1 MKPILAIDRSTDTQS
16 VALVKDGRVV
26 SKVFPHSDSRSADWP
41 ARVQKFLAA
50 NGIGLADLGKIVVG
64 RGPGSFSGI
73 RAALA
78 FAQGV
83 SAATGCEVTGLPSTL
98 ALSSSHGKIA
108 VIGDARRERFWVVLH
123 DGIATPRDFVLT
135 DKLGLQGAVP
145 EGYCVVTPD
154 GARIEDLLKSV
165 FAHRYHGSLVPL
177 ASRLAEVVLE
187 SPGIDTPEPL
197 PIYLQAAVRQQP

>member
-1 MKPILAIDRSTDTQS
+1 MKPVLAIDRSTDTQS

-26 SKVFPHSDSRSADWP
+26 SKVLPHSDSRSADWP
-41 ARVQKFLAA
+41 VRVQKFLAD
-50 NGIGLADLGKIVVG
+50 NQLGLQDLGKIVVG

-83 SAATGCEVTGLPSTL
+83 AAATGCEVTGLPSTL
-98 ALSSSHGKIA
+98 ALSSNHGRIA
-108 VIGDARRERFWVVLH
+108 VIGDARRGRFWVVLH
-123 DGIATPRDFVLT
+123 EGVTTPCDFVLV
-135 DKLGLQGAVP
+135 DEQGLQGAVP

-197 PIYLQAAVRQQP
+197 PIYLQSAVRQ

>member
-1 MKPILAIDRSTDTQS
+1 MKPVLVIDRSTDTQS
-16 VALVKDGRVV
+16 VALATDGKVV
-26 SKVFPHSDSRSADWP
+26 SRVFPHSDSRSADWP
-41 ARVQKFLAA
+41 VRVQDFLAA
-50 NGIGLADLGKIVVG
+50 NGLGVADLGKIVVG

-78 FAQGV
+78 YAQGV

-98 ALSSSHGKIA
+98 ALSRNQGRVA

-123 DGIATPRDFVLT
+123 DGVSTPKDFVLT
-135 DKLGLQGAVP
+135 DKLGLQAAVP

-154 GARIEDLLKSV
+154 GARIEELLKSV

-177 ASRLAEVVLE
+177 ASRLAEVVLLA
-187 SPGIDTPEPL
+187 PGIDAPEPL
-197 PIYLQAAVRQQP
+197 PIYLQAAVRQ

>member
-1 MKPILAIDRSTDTQS
+1 METMLFIDRSTDTQS
-16 VALVKDGRVV
+16 VALALGGKVV

-41 ARVQKFLAA
+41 VKVRDFLAA
-50 NGIGLADLGKIVVG
+50 AGVGIADVGRIVVG

-78 FAQGV
+78 YAQGV
-83 SAATGCEVTGLPSTL
+83 AAATGCEVTGLPSTL
-98 ALSSSHGKIA
+98 ALSRDHAKIA
-108 VIGDARRERFWVVLH
+108 VIGDARRDRFWVVLH
-123 DGIATPRDFVLT
+123 DGSSTPRGFVLT

-154 GARIEDLLKSV
+154 GARIDGLLKSV

-177 ASRLAEVVLE
+177 ASRLAEVVLA

-197 PIYLQAAVRQQP
+197 PIYLQDAVRK